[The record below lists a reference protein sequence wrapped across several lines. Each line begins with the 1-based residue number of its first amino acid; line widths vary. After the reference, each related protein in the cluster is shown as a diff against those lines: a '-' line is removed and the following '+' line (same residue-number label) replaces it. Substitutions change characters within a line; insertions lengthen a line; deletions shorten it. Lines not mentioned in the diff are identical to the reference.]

1 MFRYLIVG
9 VLVVAG
15 LVVGTQVTGCGPQIK
30 VAGQKAIDKI
40 NDLLGKIDVKLAEIE
55 QEQTRLKKAV
65 TKATEARISAKYQL
79 ESLNKKKSDQEEQ
92 LASLKGKASQYLALL
107 KKAGDKAEV
116 ENANGK
122 MVSKAKLEVVLKE
135 RLQMIEA
142 TKAKLQRTTLPL
154 IKTWEKNMD
163 VQTKV
168 EKARRTQLDSIENK
182 IAQLKAEKERYDT
195 MKQTKTLLGDSESI
209 SDSFD
214 DLDKSVDDLLV
225 SLKTQNEI
233 EEGKVDDILAGAS
246 EPEIND
252 EDLLGS
258 SADDSS
264 KLISDAEALLGSE

>member
-1 MFRYLIVG
+1 MFRYLTVG

>member
-79 ESLNKKKSDQEEQ
+79 ESLNKKKTDQEEQ

-163 VQTKV
+163 VQTKT

-214 DLDKSVDDLLV
+214 ELDKSVDDLLV
-225 SLKTQNEI
+225 SLKTF
-233 EEGKVDDILAGAS
+233 
-246 EPEIND
+246 
-252 EDLLGS
+252 
-258 SADDSS
+258 
-264 KLISDAEALLGSE
+264 